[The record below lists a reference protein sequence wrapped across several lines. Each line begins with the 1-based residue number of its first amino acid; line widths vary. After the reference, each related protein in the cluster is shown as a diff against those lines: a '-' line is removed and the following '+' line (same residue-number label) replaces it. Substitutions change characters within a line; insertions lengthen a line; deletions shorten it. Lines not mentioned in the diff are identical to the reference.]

1 MWFIST
7 TLAFAGTPVVHDG
20 GVPTEVIAT
29 VSSRTGLPTTQ
40 LDSIP
45 LDTLLGAPPQALGG
59 AVVRR
64 CTKGPTQNAAVESE
78 VVRAEAALVVNT
90 DVVGAMDHLDLAVA
104 ELGCLGELV
113 DTETAAR
120 VFLMRGALGAETE
133 EETAR
138 GEMRTALAFDREVAW
153 HDKLPEAG
161 KKLLEEE
168 RANPATHRLDVAPA
182 SSSSGPWLDGRAVV
196 VGSLGTTVQQG
207 LHLVQYGT
215 STGIRS
221 AWLVLGG
228 DASLVIP
235 GSFRRPVV
243 ERFADKEAWPEVQAL
258 VAAAIPDF
266 FAAYVYHGG
275 GLWLVSKDEGMVST
289 TEIAA
294 PPPPPPPPEEG
305 KGKKAKK
312 DKKKAKRNQGR

>member
-1 MWFIST
+1 MWLIST
-7 TLAFAGTPVVHDG
+7 TLAHAGTPVVHDG
-20 GVPTEVIAT
+20 GSPTEVVAA
-29 VSSRTGLPTTQ
+29 VSSRTGLPNTQ
-40 LDSIP
+40 LDAIP
-45 LDTLLGAPPQALGG
+45 LDTLLDAPPQALGG

-78 VVRAEAALVVNT
+78 VVRAEAALVVNK
-90 DVVGAMDHLDLAVA
+90 DPVGAMDHLDLAVA

-113 DTETAAR
+113 DTKIAAK
-120 VFLMRGALGAETE
+120 VFLMRGTLGE
-133 EETAR
+133 EEGTAR
-138 GEMRTALAFDREVAW
+138 GEMRTALAFEREIVW
-153 HDKLPEAG
+153 YDKLPEAG
-161 KKLLEEE
+161 QKLLEEE
-168 RANPATHRLDVAPA
+168 RTNPATHRLDVAPA

-221 AWLVLGG
+221 AWLVVGG

-235 GSFRRPVV
+235 GSFRRPVL
-243 ERFADKEAWPEVQAL
+243 ERFAQKEAWPEVQAL

-266 FAAYVYHGG
+266 FAAYVSHGG
-275 GLWLVSKDEGMVST
+275 GLWLVSKDEGVVST

-294 PPPPPPPPEEG
+294 PPPPPPEPEEG
-305 KGKKAKK
+305 KGKKGKK
-312 DKKKAKRNQGR
+312 EKKKAKRQGR